1 MLKAQDLLN
10 KCQLAI
16 ELKVL
21 LTFVTAIAFLSQYF
35 FFSYL
40 SLMKNS
46 TALKTGNLRKSK
58 SSVTSILPFIHSS
71 PQSLDSKFDFPTPSS
86 MLSSPTISATYI
98 SFCQS
103 LSQEISPIQQNRSTK
118 FQKENHISQ
127 FYYTLQLSVP
137 PKLYIQL
144 RFIFNFQYR
153 KLIPIQYPEYTRHC
167 VCIVH
172 SLFPLIHNPMMC
184 ILLFPHHR

>member
-46 TALKTGNLRKSK
+46 TALRTGNLRKSK

-86 MLSSPTISATYI
+86 MLSSPTISATKFCNLHFFLPKSI
-98 SFCQS
+98 SGNF
-103 LSQEISPIQQNRSTK
+103 PHPTK
-118 FQKENHISQ
+118 PVNQILE
-127 FYYTLQLSVP
+127 
-137 PKLYIQL
+137 
-144 RFIFNFQYR
+144 R
-153 KLIPIQYPEYTRHC
+153 KPHF
-167 VCIVH
+167 
-172 SLFPLIHNPMMC
+172 S
-184 ILLFPHHR
+184 ILLHSSALCTPKTLHSIKIHF